1 MGRCG
6 VNLDIIAQRIR
17 DAGIDWEQAHS
28 LEDEMMRQ
36 VLDAIATDKT
46 AGMTPKELAS
56 KALHVLA
63 EFEGDPRWCA

>member
-46 AGMTPKELAS
+46 AWHDP
-56 KALHVLA
+56 
-63 EFEGDPRWCA
+63 EGTGEQGAARPRRVRG